1 MRRPI
6 QEQLHRGVV
15 QNSDTLST
23 SRKLVNNPS
32 LVAMLGAKPN
42 AWSRIFPKTAH
53 TYLGWGRKSSGRH
66 ALSVAKRFGANCLL
80 LEDGFLRSV
89 GRRDMALS
97 MVFDQSGI
105 YYDAT
110 GPSDL
115 ETLIPQT
122 LTAAQINR
130 ARDLIIKWRKA
141 RVSKYNDWNEYTNVL
156 SSDYVLVCDQTRGD
170 DSIRY
175 GKADHDSFASML
187 TAALAEYPDSTIVV
201 KTHPDVLARAKR
213 SYFDKSVLETN
224 HRILAITEACHPVS
238 LIEHA
243 RAVYAV
249 TSQIGF
255 EALIWGKQV
264 RTFGMP
270 FYAGWGLTDD
280 NLPESRRGDN
290 VTLEQLVHAALIRY
304 PRYIDPLAHTPCEIE
319 RVIEHISLQRQKR
332 GQFPPE
338 INLVG
343 VSRWKRRFIKNFLQG
358 SKLKFISDSKTV
370 ATLSALPAFAVWGS
384 ETPRIIPSDSNI
396 LRIEDGFLRSAG
408 LGAGLVTPLSL
419 VIDDV
424 GIYYDAT
431 KPSRLEA
438 ILVSQN
444 LSRTQVDRARHLRNR
459 IVRMNL
465 TKYNVGQGPWARPVT
480 KKRVIL
486 VVGQVE
492 TDASIRLGSPEVTT
506 NIELLRRVREDN
518 PGAHI
523 VYKRHPDVVAGL
535 RQSGQRES
543 EAIAYCDEVVA
554 NVSANDL
561 FGQIDALHTI
571 TSLMGFEALLRGVD
585 VTCHGLPFYAGWGL
599 TNDRIA
605 CERRQRHLTLD
616 ELVYGVLIA
625 YPRYYSTYCNTF
637 VEAENTLEELG
648 DLTRSGPATPSW
660 YRKGLRSAILLW
672 LTMRRRG

>member
-1 MRRPI
+1 
-6 QEQLHRGVV
+6 
-15 QNSDTLST
+15 
-23 SRKLVNNPS
+23 
-32 LVAMLGAKPN
+32 MLGVKPN
-42 AWSRIFPKTAH
+42 VWSRVFPKTAH
-53 TYLGWGRKSSGRH
+53 TFLGWGRKSSGRR
-66 ALSVAKRFGANCLL
+66 AVSVAKRFGANCLL

-89 GRRDMALS
+89 GRRDLALS
-97 MVFDQSGI
+97 MVFDHSGI

-141 RVSKYNDWNEYTNVL
+141 RVSKYNDWNEYTKVS

-175 GKADHDSFASML
+175 GNADHTSFTSML
-187 TAALAEYPDSTIVV
+187 TAALAEYPESTIVV
-201 KTHPDVLARAKR
+201 KTHPDVLTRAKR
-213 SYFDKSVLETN
+213 SYFDKSPLETN
-224 HRILAITEACHPVS
+224 HRIVAITEACHPVY

-243 RAVYAV
+243 RAVYTV

-255 EALIWGKQV
+255 EALIWGKRV

-280 NLPESRRGDN
+280 DIPESRRGVN

-304 PRYIDPLAHTPCEIE
+304 PRYMDPLANTSCEIE
-319 RVIEHISLQRQKR
+319 RVIEHIALQRQNR

-338 INLVG
+338 INLIG

-358 SKLKFISDSKTV
+358 SKLKFVSESKRG
-370 ATLSALPAFAVWGS
+370 ATLPASPTFAVWGS
-384 ETPRIIPSDSNI
+384 EPPRIIPGDSKI

-408 LGAGLVTPLSL
+408 LGADLVRPLSL
-419 VIDDV
+419 VIDDL

-431 KPSRLEA
+431 KPSRLET

-444 LSRTQVDRARHLRNR
+444 LSRTQVDRARRLRNR
-459 IVRMNL
+459 IVQMNL
-465 TKYNVGQGPWARPVT
+465 TKYNVAQGHWSRPAT

-492 TDASIRLGSPEVTT
+492 TDASIRLGSPEITT
-506 NIELLRRVREDN
+506 IIELLRRVREDH

-543 EAIAYCDEVVA
+543 DALSLCDEVVG
-554 NVSANDL
+554 NVNANDL
-561 FGQIDALHTI
+561 FGQVDALHTI
-571 TSLMGFEALLRGVD
+571 TSLMGFEALLRGVA

-599 TNDRIA
+599 TNDRIT

-616 ELVYGVLIA
+616 ELVYGVLIT
-625 YPRYYSTYCNTF
+625 YPRYYSTYSNTF
-637 VEAENTLEELG
+637 VEAENTLKELG
-648 DLTRSGPATPSW
+648 DFKRSGPTTPSW

-672 LTMRRRG
+672 IAMRRRG